1 MRKLTFKLLLVVLMV
16 LPTMIAFSQSMPH
29 EEPTPNVCLMKDYQA
44 PATDDV
50 NSIFSEDFS
59 SGTFP
64 PVGWTIVGD
73 GQENWL
79 EGATSNAGGTPPEL
93 HFYYYPAFVGNSRFV
108 SPTIATSGY
117 TNLLLSFKHL
127 LDDYGSTPSYFIY
140 VETTSD
146 GGATWNEVWSI
157 EDPGANV
164 GPETLQLLIS
174 NGDVGSD
181 DFQIAFRFDGDSYE
195 LDYWDIDDVVLS
207 EAVEFDAAVSSI
219 DMASIYSTG
228 TSLEPAATVTNNGT
242 ATVTFDVTLEI
253 LDGATAIYS
262 EVMTVTDL
270 GAFESYS
277 ITYPT
282 WVAVTGN
289 FVVEVTAD
297 LTGDVN
303 SDNDMLSMDIE
314 AVEGLAIRKPL
325 YEEFTSSTCGPCV
338 SANEQIGLV
347 LGANPDQY
355 TLIKYQMSWPGS
367 GDPYYTEEGGERRN
381 YYGCSWVPDLYIVG
395 EQLDPAG
402 SLSQEIF
409 DSYAGALT
417 GLEIEIT
424 EASIDEDLMISVSA
438 NLTPLADYAAGLTA
452 HIVVIEKLTV
462 GNVGSNGETEWH
474 NVMMKMLPDASGTT
488 LDALTTGAQVTL
500 SESYDM
506 DLTFM
511 ETPNDLAVVVFVQDD
526 TDKSVIQSTVLDV
539 DGEFA
544 SYNVDIT
551 IEDEDGNP
559 IEGATVMLEGNGSQ
573 TTDASGVVVYTG
585 VFPGTYGF
593 TAEAAGYFPGEGSI
607 DVIDQDVS
615 ATLALVAPE
624 FYWFE
629 MFDVEPTDWTYHFSG
644 WDYVYWYG
652 GRMILFRQSGT
663 TEPLMLVSPAIDI
676 DPANK
681 IMFDLGEQGNAP
693 AIVDFGTMTDPAD
706 PATFTVLET
715 YEALPEWQTFE
726 YDLSNLSNIETDV
739 YFAWSLP
746 GADGCFFS
754 VDNVILTEGGVNE
767 LCVPE
772 YNTGCTYGDG
782 FTDFALGEIEN
793 YGSGCEDNAG
803 LGWSQYFELG
813 PAELAAGGTY
823 TVTMASGYEWNF
835 ATIWIDYNDDLAF
848 TEDEQIVFN
857 YALPE
862 TGVFAD
868 VEFTLPADAAE
879 GMHVMRARTNYNG
892 DCLDACEYYL
902 YGEAEDYYVN
912 IGGGSGNENCEDFDA
927 LTAGGYVGGQLG
939 GLWTTWSGAP
949 GTPED
954 ALVSD
959 MYSLSPSNSMLIEG
973 GTDAF
978 QLFAA
983 EDITAGKWV
992 YSNNIYIPTGKVGYW
1007 NLQKT
1012 TTAGDE
1018 WGFQIMYEDDMTMVI
1033 DANGFGAAIVPYV
1046 NDVWYHNVFIVDID
1060 NDWAEFYVDDAL
1072 IIEYQWSLGTQGVP
1086 GLFSIGGTNYFA
1098 NPGTGGTPAGCHFDD
1113 ICFEEWV
1120 EPEPCENFDALTVGG
1135 LVAEQLGGMWST
1147 WSGTSADDATVTDA
1161 ESNSPNNS
1169 FIVDAGTVDLIFMFD
1184 AAPISTGQRLYSHY
1198 MYVPSGLDGYFNVQ
1212 TEPTPGV
1219 GWNIELTF
1227 APDGTGVFAGGAT
1240 GDFTYTQ
1247 DAWFMVEINY
1257 DFASG
1262 YAQVLF
1268 DGVIVLEW
1276 ENVETIGGID
1286 YYGAGTNP
1294 GAYFDDVCFG
1304 QGWVIDPPVLPW
1316 PTNLTGPAQ
1325 VAIGTDFD
1333 ITWDAPG
1340 SGSGELMELSQHDNT
1355 PNNGYYQ
1362 AYDNG
1367 YGVVFDL
1374 AAYPGATIEA
1384 IDFHHASWGVTGTWD
1399 YKIHIVDWD
1408 TYTELAELGP
1418 FQTTVN
1424 DDWEMDVDLG
1434 SYAGAS
1440 GMVGIILEP
1449 MSNDPADAYPDLSFD
1464 VSLEGTS
1471 FYGPLASYSGM
1482 AAAGGDFLLDLWIM
1496 TAADKQMVQPKKV
1509 SVNNLT
1515 AAPAHNA
1522 YTPFA
1527 GTELTINQKE
1537 SKGTDALTGYNVY
1550 RKFNTGSFQL
1560 QGYTTETFYT
1570 DNLTIPGATYTYRV
1584 TAVYDPEG
1592 ESDPSNEWTIDALVG
1607 VEDHLLSSTILYPN
1621 PATDIVNITSEYTM
1635 ESITVYNFAGQ
1646 VVLTEAVNNTTY
1658 RVNTANFDAGIY
1670 LFQIETQEGR
1680 IAKRIIIE

>member
-1 MRKLTFKLLLVVLMV
+1 MMKKLLLGLMV
-16 LPTMIAFSQSMPH
+16 LFAFNVFAQSTHTIDFEPAGVGADWDWTVSDNDDNPPLEFVANPLIGGINTSATTAKFIARLTGQPWALCFTDDDGQFTFDATNSTVTMMVYKPVISDVGFKVEGGTGTPTQIVVANTLINTWEELTFDFSAVEGQTFGRLVIIPDFDFTPRAQ
-29 EEPTPNVCLMKDYQA
+29 ENIVYFDNIQVPDGEVVGPLPEPTTVP
-44 PATDDV
+44 T
-50 NSIFSEDFS
+50 
-59 SGTFP
+59 
-64 PVGWTIVGD
+64 
-73 GQENWL
+73 
-79 EGATSNAGGTPPEL
+79 TPPHAEADVISI
-93 HFYYYPAFVGNSRFV
+93 YSDE
-108 SPTIATSGY
+108 Y
-117 TNLLLSFKHL
+117 TNLPGTDFNPPWGQSTSVTV
-127 LDDYGSTPSYFIY
+127 DYVAAGNNTLKYEGLNYQGTQYTNQDVSGYEYLHVDFWTPNSTDLNFYLIS
-140 VETTSD
+140 
-146 GGATWNEVWSI
+146 
-157 EDPGANV
+157 PGAETPFALTISTEEWVSVDIPLTDFVPPVNLQDVFQFKVVGNGTVYFDNWYFWKTPPPPGEDATLSDLQVDGTTVTGFLPAVLNYNV
-164 GPETLQLLIS
+164 ELPYGTTTVPTVTATTNDPNATYIINDAASLPGTTEVVVTAQDEITILTYSVNFTVAGPEPTTVPPIPTHAEEDVISVYSDAYSNLEGTNFNPPWGQSTIVTVDYLIAGNNTLRYENLNYQGTEFA
-174 NGDVGSD
+174 NQDVSGYEYLHV
-181 DFQIAFRFDGDSYE
+181 DF
-195 LDYWDIDDVVLS
+195 W
-207 EAVEFDAAVSSI
+207 
-219 DMASIYSTG
+219 
-228 TSLEPAATVTNNGT
+228 T
-242 ATVTFDVTLEI
+242 AN
-253 LDGATAIYS
+253 S
-262 EVMTVTDL
+262 TDL
-270 GAFESYS
+270 GIYLISPGNEIEYVFTIVAE
-277 ITYPT
+277 T
-282 WVAVTGN
+282 WVSVDIPLTD
-289 FVVEVTAD
+289 FVPPVD
-297 LTGDVN
+297 LTDVFQFK
-303 SDNDMLSMDIE
+303 
-314 AVEGLAIRKPL
+314 V
-325 YEEFTSSTCGPCV
+325 
-338 SANEQIGLV
+338 
-347 LGANPDQY
+347 
-355 TLIKYQMSWPGS
+355 
-367 GDPYYTEEGGERRN
+367 
-381 YYGCSWVPDLYIVG
+381 
-395 EQLDPAG
+395 
-402 SLSQEIF
+402 
-409 DSYAGALT
+409 
-417 GLEIEIT
+417 
-424 EASIDEDLMISVSA
+424 
-438 NLTPLADYAAGLTA
+438 
-452 HIVVIEKLTV
+452 
-462 GNVGSNGETEWH
+462 
-474 NVMMKMLPDASGTT
+474 
-488 LDALTTGAQVTL
+488 
-500 SESYDM
+500 
-506 DLTFM
+506 
-511 ETPNDLAVVVFVQDD
+511 
-526 TDKSVIQSTVLDV
+526 
-539 DGEFA
+539 
-544 SYNVDIT
+544 
-551 IEDEDGNP
+551 
-559 IEGATVMLEGNGSQ
+559 EGNG
-573 TTDASGVVVYTG
+573 DIW
-585 VFPGTYGF
+585 FDNL
-593 TAEAAGYFPGEGSI
+593 YF
-607 DVIDQDVS
+607 
-615 ATLALVAPE
+615 
-624 FYWFE
+624 WK
-629 MFDVEPTDWTYHFSG
+629 
-644 WDYVYWYG
+644 
-652 GRMILFRQSGT
+652 
-663 TEPLMLVSPAIDI
+663 TE
-676 DPANK
+676 
-681 IMFDLGEQGNAP
+681 
-693 AIVDFGTMTDPAD
+693 
-706 PATFTVLET
+706 
-715 YEALPEWQTFE
+715 
-726 YDLSNLSNIETDV
+726 
-739 YFAWSLP
+739 
-746 GADGCFFS
+746 S
-754 VDNVILTEGGVNE
+754 VE

-772 YNTGCTYGDG
+772 YSTGCTLGDG
-782 FTDFALGEIEN
+782 FSDFAIEQIEN
-793 YGSGCEDNAG
+793 YGSGCADLNG
-803 LGWSQYFELG
+803 TGWSQYLELG
-813 PAELAAGGTY
+813 PAILTAGQSHDLI
-823 TVTMASGYEWNF
+823 VASGYTGNF
-835 ATIWIDYNDDLAF
+835 VSIWIDFNDDGILLAN
-848 TEDEQIVFN
+848 EMVLEN
-857 YALPE
+857 YWIQLANQLY
-862 TGVFAD
+862 T
-868 VEFTLPADAAE
+868 VELEIPSDATP
-879 GMHVMRARTNYNG
+879 GIHYMRARTNFANFCDG
-892 DCLDACEYYL
+892 PCESYF
-902 YGEAEDYYVN
+902 YGEAEDYYVE
-912 IGGGSGNENCEDFDA
+912 IIEGGTISNCEDFDA

-1169 FIVDAGTVDLIFMFD
+1169 FIVDAGSVDLIFMFD

-1240 GDFTYTQ
+1240 GDFTFTQ
-1247 DAWFMVEINY
+1247 DAWFLVEINY
-1257 DFASG
+1257 DLASG